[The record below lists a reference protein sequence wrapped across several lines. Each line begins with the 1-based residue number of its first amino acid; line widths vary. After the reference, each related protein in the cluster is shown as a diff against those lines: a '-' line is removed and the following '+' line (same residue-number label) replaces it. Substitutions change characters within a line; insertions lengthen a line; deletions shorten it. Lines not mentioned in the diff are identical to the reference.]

1 MELLLGGGD
10 IIQNGAVGTAT
21 LELRGYGSEGSCI
34 ETFWE
39 EGRPVWR
46 FKTAC
51 LPWIRIAKMLIHRI
65 RQYTKQENLQWG
77 WECGANWE
85 AGRRLF
91 VLESSAVAALTPF
104 WVVLAMLYKIKP
116 ELVGEKNIRVWS
128 SKMTKNEVSFKMQLY
143 ENKMRKPVL
152 LLVSIMRCSYKSL
165 MIGKR
170 ELTIHLQKQKLYW
183 EIFFSLDEKCA
194 TPFIATAA
202 ITCIGWQPIL
212 GTDHSTT
219 QNLPSGI
226 FLHIPYSKLNIG
238 QCLTHA
244 HRCHTDCSHP
254 TFILYGLPVK
264 VKT

>member
-1 MELLLGGGD
+1 MELWGQPHLNSGGMD
-10 IIQNGAVGTAT
+10 QKEAV
-21 LELRGYGSEGSCI
+21 LKP
-34 ETFWE
+34 F
-39 EGRPVWR
+39 GRRADPAVWR

-85 AGRRLF
+85 VGRRLF

-104 WVVLAMLYKIKP
+104 WVVLAMLYKTKP

-194 TPFIATAA
+194 THLLQQLPLHALADNPFWAQITALLKICPQAFFCIFHTLNWTLDNVWHMHTGATQTA
-202 ITCIGWQPIL
+202 
-212 GTDHSTT
+212 
-219 QNLPSGI
+219 
-226 FLHIPYSKLNIG
+226 
-238 QCLTHA
+238 
-244 HRCHTDCSHP
+244 P
-254 TFILYGLPVK
+254 TLLSFSMACQ
-264 VKT
+264 